1 MADSYPMLGALLL
14 VVGARA
20 VAAEEGHVH
29 VKTVD
34 ESIVESL
41 GNCPLCAGHEPC
53 LINCRLKEKRA
64 WNECLD
70 LCLHDNP
77 MLKETLTSLVQDLGS
92 TKGRSF
98 GA

>member
-1 MADSYPMLGALLL
+1 MTLLEKLADSYPMLGALLL

-41 GNCPLCAGHEPC
+41 GNCPLCAGHEPSHLS
-53 LINCRLKEKRA
+53 LIGK
-64 WNECLD
+64 
-70 LCLHDNP
+70 
-77 MLKETLTSLVQDLGS
+77 LGII
-92 TKGRSF
+92 F
-98 GA
+98 QN